1 MRAAIANMTSPHR
14 RATSYGFFNLAYGF
28 AWFAG
33 SAFMGWMYA
42 QSISGLITF
51 SVVAQLLAIPCF
63 VWAMRL
69 SRGGRV
75 M

>member
-14 RATSYGFFNLAYGF
+14 RATAYGFFNLAYGV